1 MTLESNEED
10 AKKKDYRRNRGEN
23 YPNGQKKLE
32 GASLKKVA
40 ARFWFATTTI
50 SRILS
55 KKRMLNISIDQSV
68 KYENEKRMLRV
79 DFAIGCLLIRQID
92 HRTFSLKTLRSSW
105 IGSIR
110 IEPGN

>member
-23 YPNGQKKLE
+23 YPDGQKKLE
-32 GASLKKVA
+32 GATLKKVA

-55 KKRMLNISIDQSV
+55 KK
-68 KYENEKRMLRV
+68 
-79 DFAIGCLLIRQID
+79 GC
-92 HRTFSLKTLRSSW
+92 
-105 IGSIR
+105 
-110 IEPGN
+110 